1 MHTLTTLT
9 LTLLSL
15 LTLVTAQCRNL
26 MPVAAQTVSSSE
38 PDRVFPNVV
47 PGAGQTGT
55 VIITDNSDLFPP
67 TAQTCY
73 IAIADPLHTRTYSTL
88 LSLPPTINFL
98 SYTPNAFH
106 GVPITYNTAYNGNRI
121 ANPHN
126 AAINA
131 LLWDGSLA
139 RKQVPCP
146 GALPGEGFGEAYF
159 GMELN
164 ILGLGGVVPGRKSWS
179 MSETGREGGV
189 WNGVFM
195 QVDC

>member
-1 MHTLTTLT
+1 MRTTIT
-9 LTLLSL
+9 IPLTLLSL

-38 PDRVFPNVV
+38 PDRVFPNVA
-47 PGAGQTGT
+47 PGDGQTGT
-55 VIITDNSDLFPP
+55 VIITDNSDLFHSDNQPG
-67 TAQTCY
+67 
-73 IAIADPLHTRTYSTL
+73 IATFHA
-88 LSLPPTINFL
+88 
-98 SYTPNAFH
+98 YTTNK
-106 GVPITYNTAYNGNRI
+106 I
-121 ANPHN
+121 ANRHN

-146 GALPGEGFGEAYF
+146 TALPGVGFGEAYF

-164 ILGLGGVVPGRKSWS
+164 IFGLGGVIPGKKHWS
-179 MSETGREGGV
+179 LSETGGEGGV